1 MRDILVTLI
10 VAGLIPIILR
20 KPYVGILTWVW
31 LSVMNPHTQ
40 GWGFAVNFPFAA
52 IIGALTLVS
61 LFINKV
67 PKTAPN
73 VPVVIVFVAF
83 ILWMNVTTFF
93 AIHPDLVYEQ
103 WEKVMKIML
112 MSYVTFILIRDKKH
126 VQLLIGVIVFSL
138 AYYGVKGGIFTLT
151 SGGQHRVWGPGNSFI
166 AGNNEIA
173 LALITTI
180 PLLYYLQVTTKNKL
194 AKYGLV
200 AAMLLCAIAAL
211 GSYSRGAL
219 LALAAMGGFLWLK
232 SQHKVRLA
240 LLFILAIPLM
250 LAYMPEQWTERMDS
264 INTYEQDR
272 SVAGRF
278 NAWGMAYNLTKD
290 RPIVGGGFVV
300 TTRELFTR
308 YASDVGD
315 EPRAA
320 HSIYFQALGEHGY
333 VGLGL
338 YLLLGFLTWRSGD
351 WIIRN
356 TKDLKEYQWASNLAS
371 MIQVSLVGFASG
383 GAFLSLLYFDVP
395 YYLMVAMVATRI
407 IVEKAL
413 EEKEAA
419 LDSPVNSASSSQ
431 QLGKPV
437 HLRPITRDTS

>member
-10 VAGLIPIILR
+10 VIGLIPIILR
-20 KPYVGILTWVW
+20 RPYVGILTWVW

-52 IIGALTLVS
+52 IIGALTLIS

-73 VPVVIVFVAF
+73 VPIVVVFVAF

-93 AIHPDLVYEQ
+93 AIHPDLIYEQ

-173 LALITTI
+173 LALIITI

-200 AAMLLCAIAAL
+200 VAMLLCAVAAL

-219 LALAAMGGFLWLK
+219 LALGAMGGFLWLK
-232 SQHKVRLA
+232 SQYKVRLA
-240 LLFILAIPLM
+240 LLFILSVPLI

-290 RPIVGGGFVV
+290 RPFVGGGFVV

-308 YASDVGD
+308 YANDVGD

-419 LDSPVNSASSSQ
+419 LDNSVKSANSSQ
-431 QLGKPV
+431 QLEEPV

>member
-40 GWGFAVNFPFAA
+40 GWGFAVDFPFAA

-83 ILWMNVTTFF
+83 ILWMNITTFF
-93 AIHPDLVYEQ
+93 ALHPDLVYEQ

-232 SQHKVRLA
+232 SQHKIRLA
-240 LLFILAIPLM
+240 LLLILSIPLI

-308 YASDVGD
+308 YANDVGD

-419 LDSPVNSASSSQ
+419 LDSPVNSANSSQ